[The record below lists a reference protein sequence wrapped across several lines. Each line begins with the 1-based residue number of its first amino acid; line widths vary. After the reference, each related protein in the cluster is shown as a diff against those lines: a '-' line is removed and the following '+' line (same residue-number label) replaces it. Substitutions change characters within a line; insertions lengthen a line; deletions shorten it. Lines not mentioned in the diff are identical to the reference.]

1 MEQDTAT
8 ARDVSENEDM
18 NVRCVEKYNDGNADN
33 EKIISLKNLVSQ
45 AEQSLEEAEN
55 DLANKKEELKK
66 LQLKL
71 EDEVIKDVS
80 KLKMPVEKADTD
92 KVDAAKKWRVLGM
105 KVRLGVGGMAMTK
118 RRDIGDADTFIV
130 KESEVSIV

>member
-8 ARDVSENEDM
+8 AREVSENEDM
-18 NVRCVEKYNDGNADN
+18 NMRCEEKYNDGSADN
-33 EKIISLKNLVSQ
+33 EKTISLKNSVSQ

-105 KVRLGVGGMAMTK
+105 KVRLGVGGVAMTK

-130 KESEVSIV
+130 KESEVSII